1 MKIKFSRWT
10 NILLAIFSVF
20 VICAT
25 TLVFSPPST
34 GILPLRIC
42 TLVLA
47 VLSIAAAFFVYR
59 KLVEKVNAYDET
71 NDKLSTIFENTPVGI
86 CILELTSGKIF
97 DVNQGYLDMFG
108 YTRQEVIGNSS
119 IGLGIIEPK
128 ERKQLI
134 AEVQQ
139 YGFVKNKVLRFKTKS
154 GEHFTCVLSYK
165 LITLGGRECG
175 IVLLNSASAHK
186 DLDNALME
194 NMQKF
199 QTIFD
204 SSPTA
209 ISIVELESGKIF
221 DANQSFRETYGYKKD
236 ELVGRT
242 TMELGII
249 RPEDRKKY
257 ISELTKQGSLRNW
270 EQATYSKE
278 GKQITVLLSDIII
291 DLNGNKYSLTLLN
304 DITENKKIESDLF
317 ENKTKLQTIFDYNPG
332 GIGLFDLE
340 NGKILEVNQS
350 FLEIC
355 GYSREEMLG
364 HSASE
369 LGILPPG
376 LRASIKNELVESGII
391 RNREQIVR
399 TKSGKLIT
407 TLYSSI
413 VLDIGGRKCSLD
425 IVNDIS
431 ERKELENQLIAATEK
446 AQQAVRSEERFLA
459 NMSHE
464 IRTPMNGIIGMVNL
478 LAQTQLNDEQ
488 KEYASWIKDS
498 SEILL
503 TIINDIL
510 DISKINAGQM
520 AIENTPFSIY
530 DVLRNL
536 NMSMELKAKE
546 KSVKFHTH
554 IDLSIPQ
561 KVMGDPVRLFQ
572 ILLNLAGNAVK
583 FTEEGEV
590 NISINKQK
598 EDSENIFLEF
608 IIKDTGIGIDTDKIS
623 TLFDPFVQ
631 ASPDTTRKY
640 GGTGLG
646 LSISKRLVEMQGGT
660 IHAESELGKG
670 SVFSFRIGYKKYFP
684 GAKQHI
690 PVPEKDI
697 TNGRDLNGLRILLTE
712 DNRISQRVG
721 VKTMSKWGITVDV
734 AENGRQAVEMVATNP
749 YDLVLMD
756 VQMPEMDGFEATRQI
771 RNFLPSP
778 ASKVPIVA
786 MTASVISLDK
796 EKCRELGMDDYISK
810 PFKPEDLY
818 KMISATAKINISH
831 KGEAKSSQTHK
842 NL

>member
-1 MKIKFSRWT
+1 MKKKKSGLSYFFAGTI
-10 NILLAIFSVF
+10 
-20 VICAT
+20 
-25 TLVFSPPST
+25 
-34 GILPLRIC
+34 
-42 TLVLA
+42 LA
-47 VLSIAAAFFVYR
+47 VLLSALTLAVLPSSSTPSFVKFILLGLIVILLISGLFLYRQIAL
-59 KLVEKVNAYDET
+59 KEKVFDET
-71 NDKLSTIFENTPVGI
+71 YSKLSTIFEYTPVGI
-86 CILELTSGKIF
+86 CILELTSGKI
-97 DVNQGYLDMFG
+97 LDINDAYTGMFG
-108 YTRQEVIGNSS
+108 YTRDEIIGNSS
-119 IGLGIIEPK
+119 VGLGIIDPK
-128 ERKQLI
+128 ERKQMV

-139 YGFVKNKVLRFKTKS
+139 YGFIKNKVLRFNTKS
-154 GEHFTCVLSYK
+154 GGQFTCVLSYK
-165 LITLGGRECG
+165 LVNLGSKECG
-175 IVLLNSASAHK
+175 IVLLNSASTHK
-186 DLDNALME
+186 DLDSALLE

-221 DANQSFRETYGYKKD
+221 DANQSFLETYGYKKE
-236 ELVGRT
+236 ELVGHS

-257 ISELTKQGSLRNW
+257 ISELTRQGSLRNW
-270 EQATYSKE
+270 EQATYAKD

-291 DLNGNKYSLTLLN
+291 DLNGNKCSLTLLN
-304 DITENKKIESDLF
+304 DISENKKIEKALF
-317 ENKTKLQTIFDYNPG
+317 ENKAKFQTIFDYNPG

-340 NGKILEVNQS
+340 NGKILELNQS
-350 FLEIC
+350 FSDIV
-355 GYSREEMLG
+355 GFPREEMLN
-364 HSASE
+364 HTASE

-376 LRASIKNELVESGII
+376 LRTSIKNELIESGII

-399 TKSGKLIT
+399 TKTGKLIT

-413 VLDIGGRKCSLD
+413 VLDIDGRKCSLD

-488 KEYASWIKDS
+488 KEFASWIKDS

-520 AIENTPFSIY
+520 AIEKTPFSIY

-546 KSVKFHTH
+546 KNIKFHTH
-554 IDLSIPQ
+554 MDLSIPQ
-561 KVMGDPVRLFQ
+561 KVVGDPVRLFQ

-583 FTEEGEV
+583 FTEQGEV
-590 NISINKQK
+590 TIIINKQK
-598 EDSENIFLEF
+598 EDNDNIYLEF
-608 IIKDTGIGIDTDKIS
+608 LIKDTGIGIDPEKLP
-623 TLFDPFVQ
+623 TLFEPFVQ

-660 IHAESELGKG
+660 ISAESELGKG
-670 SVFSFRIGYKKYFP
+670 SVFSFRVNYKKYVP
-684 GAKQHI
+684 GAKQYV
-690 PVPEKDI
+690 PAPEKDLM
-697 TNGRDLNGLRILLTE
+697 NGRDLSGLRILLAE

-721 VKTMSKWGITVDV
+721 VKTMSKWGILVDV
-734 AENGRQAVEMVATNP
+734 AENGRQAVEIVSSNP

-771 RNFLPSP
+771 RSFLSNP

-796 EKCRELGMDDYISK
+796 AKCIELGMNDYISK
-810 PFKPEDLY
+810 PFKPEELY
-818 KMISATAKINISH
+818 KMISNTAGQGNKREPA
-831 KGEAKSSQTHK
+831 GKSMPNK
-842 NL
+842 